1 MPDAMSLAAHP
12 LSAYSGKMDR
22 RTFEALIDSISESP
36 DPPEVV
42 VYQGQV
48 LDSSWVLKACAAA
61 GVTPKVVEYT
71 GDDPIRFLIQR
82 NLLRRHLTSGQ
93 RAMSVVSLCGWR
105 ESGRPKNPA
114 TIAPFST
121 DGKPF
126 ASVAEMVDLAA
137 TSKTYIQMAKRA
149 YMAGRAGDI
158 LSGRVTLKEVDRAHR
173 ESAANVTNYVRRSRT
188 RSTSPKTERNRLME
202 QIRALEEAAEGD
214 RARWFDERES
224 QRLKIEALESLNS
237 ERLNTIADLEAENA
251 QLKRRLGRS
260 SGSAKVRR
268 PRSTSGMTP
277 PENLRL
283 PI

>member
-1 MPDAMSLAAHP
+1 M
-12 LSAYSGKMDR
+12 
-22 RTFEALIDSISESP
+22 
-36 DPPEVV
+36 
-42 VYQGQV
+42 Q
-48 LDSSWVLKACAAA
+48 SSW
-61 GVTPKVVEYT
+61 
-71 GDDPIRFLIQR
+71 
-82 NLLRRHLTSGQ
+82 
-93 RAMSVVSLCGWR
+93 
-105 ESGRPKNPA
+105 
-114 TIAPFST
+114 
-121 DGKPF
+121 
-126 ASVAEMVDLAA
+126 SVAEMVDLAA

-149 YMAGRAGDI
+149 YMAGLAGDI
-158 LSGRVTLKEVDRAHR
+158 LSGRVTLKEVDRADR

-188 RSTSPKTERNRLME
+188 RSTSPKTARNRLME
-202 QIRALEEAAEGD
+202 QIRALEEEEGD